1 MFAGF
6 KLEGTQAEKAYSS
19 LLKSEGREKD
29 KTSAAKQTEHELTP
43 DE

>member
-6 KLEGTQAEKAYSS
+6 KLEGRQAEKAFSS
-19 LLKSEGREKD
+19 LLNSEGREKE
-29 KTSAAKQTEHELTP
+29 KTSTAKRAEHELTP